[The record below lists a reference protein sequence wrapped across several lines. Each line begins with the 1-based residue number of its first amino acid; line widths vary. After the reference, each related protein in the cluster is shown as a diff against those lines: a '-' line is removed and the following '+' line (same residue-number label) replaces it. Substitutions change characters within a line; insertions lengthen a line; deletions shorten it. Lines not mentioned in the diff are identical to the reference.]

1 MKIVKSEVSF
11 IEVGT
16 EEVMGVAVVSPV
28 RARAII
34 KAYKVAG
41 IFVEMK
47 VAA

>member
-16 EEVMGVAVVSPV
+16 NEVIGVAVITE
-28 RARAII
+28 ARAKAIA
-34 KAYKVAG
+34 KAYMKAG
-41 IFVEMK
+41 MFVEMK